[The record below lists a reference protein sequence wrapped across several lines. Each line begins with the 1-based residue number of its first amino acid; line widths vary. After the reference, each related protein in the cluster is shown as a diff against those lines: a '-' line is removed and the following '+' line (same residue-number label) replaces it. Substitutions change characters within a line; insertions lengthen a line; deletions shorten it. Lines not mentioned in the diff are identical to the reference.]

1 MRNSGVE
8 STPDTRGG
16 ALVTGAA
23 GGIGS
28 ATVKR
33 LTELGYQVCATD
45 LDPEAC
51 ESVAEAAGSGAWA
64 RALDVTDFEQCRLA
78 AREVAERTGGL
89 ALWVNNAGIIFQGLV
104 LDQDVD
110 LHRKTLEV
118 NTMGTINGT
127 IAALEMM
134 RPQRRGHVINVV
146 SLAGMVAVPG
156 EVGYAASKHAA
167 LAFSLGT
174 LYDLRRSGEED
185 LDISVIC
192 PDGVWTPMISVM
204 LEDPEGAASFS
215 GSTLLPD
222 QVAEKIAAVARKP
235 KVLTAIPRWRG
246 AFVRILDLF
255 PGLGVKLIP
264 IVMKDAQRKQRRF
277 AARVKAGKI
286 PPVRS

>member
-1 MRNSGVE
+1 MRGAGVN
-8 STPDTRGG
+8 STPDTLGG

-28 ATVKR
+28 ATVRR
-33 LTELGYQVCATD
+33 LSELGYTVCATD
-45 LDPEAC
+45 LDPTAC
-51 ESVAEAAGSGAWA
+51 EALASDVGGGAWA
-64 RALDVTDFEQCRLA
+64 RALDVTDFEGCRQA
-78 AREVAERTGGL
+78 AREVVERTGDL

-104 LDQDVD
+104 QDQDVA
-110 LHRKTLEV
+110 LHRRTLEV

-127 IAALEMM
+127 LAALGEM
-134 RPQRRGHVINVV
+134 QSAGSGHVINVV
-146 SLAGMVAVPG
+146 SLAGLVAVPG

-174 LYDLRRSGEED
+174 LYDLRRSGEEK

-204 LEDPEGAASFS
+204 LDDPEGAASFS

-222 QVAEKIAAVARKP
+222 QVAQKIAAVARRP
-235 KVLTAIPRWRG
+235 KVITAIPRWRG
-246 AFVRILDLF
+246 AFVRLLDLF

-264 IVMKDAQRKQRRF
+264 IVMKDARRKQRRF
-277 AARVKAGKI
+277 AAKVKAGKV
-286 PPVRS
+286 PPIDS

>member
-1 MRNSGVE
+1 MRSA
-8 STPDTRGG
+8 PDTRGG

-23 GGIGS
+23 GGIGA

-33 LTELGYQVCATD
+33 LSELGYQVCATD
-45 LDPEAC
+45 LDQAAC
-51 ESVAEAAGSGAWA
+51 QSVAEAAGGGAWA
-64 RALDVTDFEQCRLA
+64 RSLDVTDFEQCREA
-78 AREVAERTGGL
+78 AREVAERTGNL

-110 LHRKTLEV
+110 LHRRTLEV

-127 IAALEMM
+127 VAALEVM
-134 RPQRRGHVINVV
+134 RPEKRGHVINVV
-146 SLAGMVAVPG
+146 SLAGLVAVPG

-174 LYDLRRSGEED
+174 LYDLRRNGEKEV
-185 LDISVIC
+185 DISVIC
-192 PDGVWTPMISVM
+192 PDGVWTPMIAVM
-204 LEDPEGAASFS
+204 LDDPEGAASFS

-222 QVAEKIAAVARKP
+222 QVAKKIAAVARRP
-235 KVLTAIPRWRG
+235 KVVTSIPRWRG

-264 IVMKDAQRKQRRF
+264 IVMKDAQRKQQRF
-277 AARVKAGKI
+277 AARVRAGKI
-286 PPVRS
+286 PPVDS